1 MNNKCL
7 ARFLTV
13 VWIAVAMAGVVVVNI
28 DPYLS
33 SVRQSQV
40 QRRFHQEI
48 TNFTYH
54 QYDGDG
60 LVTLLQADN
69 LSVIPRK
76 LLFFNIKSVNEV
88 HIANARIESHFY
100 ENDRGDTAVPAVID
114 HLADRRNSKG
124 NSNNY
129 LEIGLITRVI
139 VKGIYMQLFKA
150 DTLMLVLSADE
161 GHVDHT
167 SKILYFINAVLQDPT
182 ATNRIV
188 SNKMI
193 WDQQDRVFKI
203 PGKYISISDKG
214 RSNGKGI
221 KVDLAFTILP
231 I

>member
-1 MNNKCL
+1 
-7 ARFLTV
+7 
-13 VWIAVAMAGVVVVNI
+13 MAGVVVVNT

-40 QRRFHQEI
+40 QRHFNQEI
-48 TNFTYH
+48 TKLTYH
-54 QYDGDG
+54 QYGGYG

-100 ENDRGDTAVPAVID
+100 ENDRGDTAIVPAVID
-114 HLADRRNSKG
+114 HLADRRNSKR

-129 LEIGLITRVI
+129 LEFGLITRVI
-139 VKGIYMQLFKA
+139 VKDIFMQLFKA
-150 DTLMLVLSADE
+150 DTLMLVLSAAE
-161 GHVDHT
+161 GRVDHK
-167 SKILYFINAVLQDPT
+167 SKMPFFINAVLQDPT

-193 WDQQDRVFKI
+193 WDPQGRVFKI
-203 PGKYISISDKG
+203 PGKYIAITDKG